1 MKNQSPSEIFLEEIE
16 AKSIFKDEKR
26 LSIDFIPEEIPH
38 RTEEF
43 RDLVRYFKSIIGDG
57 FRTARQ
63 FVMITGPIGVGK
75 TLLSKKF
82 GLEMEKYANK
92 LDNNLVYRHV
102 NCRKNRTPFLILN
115 TLLKSV
121 NPFFPSRGFATEELI
136 DFLKKSLERD
146 NAHLLLCLDEVDY
159 IQNGTSDIIYTLT
172 RLNDE
177 VAGPNSSM
185 VSLIII
191 SKNKHFL
198 YGLDNS
204 ARSSLMKN
212 SILLSQYKAEQLLD
226 ILNFRAKEGFNDDSI
241 DEGVLDYIAELGA
254 EKGDARYAL
263 ELLWRSGKLADQKKS
278 EKILPEYVRL
288 ATASIYPFPRE
299 IISSLSLHQKIVTFS
314 IADLVESSNLSY
326 VTLNEIRECYNEKC
340 IEYNIQS
347 RKRVQFWNYI
357 QELKNIGII
366 TTRVTQKDNI
376 RRITLIGIPAIP
388 LEELKIEIEKQI
400 IGELKI
406 NETNQKNDIQKN
418 KELIF

>member
-1 MKNQSPSEIFLEEIE
+1 MKKQSPSEIFLEEIE
-16 AKSIFKDEKR
+16 AKTIFKDEKR

-38 RTEEF
+38 RIEEF
-43 RDLVRYFKSIIGDG
+43 RDLVRYFKGILGDG
-57 FRTARQ
+57 FKTSRQ
-63 FVMITGPIGVGK
+63 FVLITGPIGVGK

-82 GLEMEKYANK
+82 GLEMEKYATK
-92 LDNNLVYRHV
+92 LDNNLVYRHI

-159 IQNGTSDIIYTLT
+159 IQSGTSDIIYTLT

-177 VAGPNSSM
+177 IAGSYNSM

-212 SILLSQYKAEQLLD
+212 SISLSPYTAEQLLD
-226 ILNFRAKEGFNDDSI
+226 ILEFRIKAGFHDNVIAD
-241 DEGVLDYIAELGA
+241 GVLDYISELGA

-263 ELLWRSGKLADQKKS
+263 ELLWRAGKIADQKKS
-278 EKILPEYVRL
+278 EKVLPEFVRL
-288 ATASIYPFPRE
+288 ATASIYPFPKE
-299 IISSLSLHQKIVTFS
+299 IISSLSLHQKIVLFS
-314 IADLVESSNLSY
+314 IAELVESSNLSY
-326 VTLNEIRECYNEKC
+326 VTLNEIRECYTEKC
-340 IEYNIQS
+340 NEYNTKS

-366 TTRVTQKDNI
+366 STRVTQKDNI

-400 IGELKI
+400 IS
-406 NETNQKNDIQKN
+406 
-418 KELIF
+418 ELIPKDTDKKPILKK